1 MADKPQHERDEP
13 LITAREFMEFLG
25 VGRTKFWLDVR
36 DGKIPPGIKLGTRT
50 RRWTQADKRA
60 VLTQTEA

>member
-13 LITAREFMEFLG
+13 LITAREFQNDLRIG
-25 VGRTKFWLDVR
+25 PTKFWADVKS
-36 DGKIPPGIKLGTRT
+36 GKIPPGIKLGTRT